1 MNMYVHSF
9 VIVPDLFRAVFHCAA
24 NPNRYEHKVNENFYT
39 SVATQLPAK
48 GGNFTLNRTL

>member
-24 NPNRYEHKVNENFYT
+24 NPDIYGHKVNENFYT
-39 SVATQLPAK
+39 SVEFSRNTQSWQC
-48 GGNFTLNRTL
+48 